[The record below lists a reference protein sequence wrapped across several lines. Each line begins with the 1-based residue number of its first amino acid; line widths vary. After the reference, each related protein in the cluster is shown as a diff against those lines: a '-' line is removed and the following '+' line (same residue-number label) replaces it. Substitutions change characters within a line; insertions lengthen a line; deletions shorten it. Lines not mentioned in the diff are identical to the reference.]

1 VLRSGGCSLG
11 QQFLSSNFEGV
22 FCREKENHHSVSVRS
37 RHVLLKEKL
46 AAKLALEE
54 EKERQRTE
62 EQKKLQEK
70 RKEQAEALTQH
81 KIQQQMLA
89 ERLKKVCP

>member
-1 VLRSGGCSLG
+1 
-11 QQFLSSNFEGV
+11 
-22 FCREKENHHSVSVRS
+22 
-37 RHVLLKEKL
+37 VLLKEKL

-70 RKEQAEALTQH
+70 RKEQAEALTQC